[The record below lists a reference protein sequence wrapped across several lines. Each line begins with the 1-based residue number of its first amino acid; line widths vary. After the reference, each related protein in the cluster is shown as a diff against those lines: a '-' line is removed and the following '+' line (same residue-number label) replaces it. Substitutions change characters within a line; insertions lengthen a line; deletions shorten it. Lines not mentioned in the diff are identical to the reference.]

1 MGTWVQS
8 QEKVDREMRA
18 AGAAGLCLAA
28 ASELLRGINQA
39 V

>member
-8 QEKVDREMRA
+8 QEKVDREMR
-18 AGAAGLCLAA
+18 AAGLCLAA